1 MPLELLLNR
10 EARNLPGS
18 ATLTIIT
25 AEPTESLL
33 ATVNR
38 FRRAGRRVALI
49 IVGDREIDFALN
61 GLPVYHV
68 SGDVYT
74 QELESVRL
82 DRSESG
88 VV

>member
-1 MPLELLLNR
+1 MPVEQLLNR

-18 ATLTIIT
+18 ATLTVIT

-33 ATVNR
+33 ATLTR

-49 IVGDREIDFALN
+49 LVGERDDGLALN

-68 SGDVYT
+68 SSDVYT
-74 QELESVRL
+74 QQLESVRL
-82 DRSESG
+82 ARAESG
-88 VV
+88 GI